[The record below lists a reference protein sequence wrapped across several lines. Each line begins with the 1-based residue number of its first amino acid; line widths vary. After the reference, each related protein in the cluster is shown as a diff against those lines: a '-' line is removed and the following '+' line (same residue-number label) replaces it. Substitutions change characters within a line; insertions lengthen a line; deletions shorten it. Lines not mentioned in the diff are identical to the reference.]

1 MQPVF
6 DIAYKFISLFH
17 GFNKILRDETQ
28 CCVNIALS
36 LQANKQVNLI
46 YLEQIIFRLFTN
58 QFIDWHFHW
67 LKEITYSGIHH

>member
-36 LQANKQVNLI
+36 LQANKQVNLLRTNNFPSI
-46 YLEQIIFRLFTN
+46 YKPI
-58 QFIDWHFHW
+58 
-67 LKEITYSGIHH
+67 